1 MLIMQSLLTTCM
13 RRVYPI
19 GWLGPLSKPVTSTS
33 WPVCTTDLQL
43 ASISVLSFDCDHN
56 EGERHVSKWTLRVLK
71 GFGIWRNLHYVA
83 LLKGKTRTQIHSIP
97 VSQQVSQL
105 SADSV
110 YIDVAFEADPS
121 LFSNAEELAAFEF
134 Q

>member
-1 MLIMQSLLTTCM
+1 
-13 RRVYPI
+13 
-19 GWLGPLSKPVTSTS
+19 
-33 WPVCTTDLQL
+33 VCKTDLQP
-43 ASISVLSFDCDHN
+43 ASISVESFDCDHH
-56 EGERHVSKWTLRVLK
+56 EGERRVFKWTLRVAK

-110 YIDVAFEADPS
+110 YIDVEFEADPS

>member
-1 MLIMQSLLTTCM
+1 MQSLLTTCM
-13 RRVYPI
+13 RRVYPRR
-19 GWLGPLSKPVTSTS
+19 LSKDPVTSSS
-33 WPVCTTDLQL
+33 WPVCQTDLQL
-43 ASISVLSFDCDHN
+43 ACISVESFDCDHH
-56 EGERHVSKWTLRVLK
+56 EGERQVFKWTLRVAK

-83 LLKGKTRTQIHSIP
+83 LLKGKTRTPIRSIP

-110 YIDVAFEADPS
+110 IVEFEADPS